1 MEASPRVGQK
11 RSFAQV
17 DGAEEY
23 TRSMSP
29 QQEHLTITKLEDEV
43 EAVAHEKIEEE
54 SEHDKVIEGSMKEE
68 EEEKAKDDDENRS
81 SAATSKAIT
90 SALSSSFH
98 ASQEGPV
105 PIEEQF
111 VIQDE
116 ASQKTVENLVRE
128 SNQVVE
134 CSWTTDTC
142 IEHDT
147 TSSE

>member
-1 MEASPRVGQK
+1 MEISPRVGQK

-29 QQEHLTITKLEDEV
+29 QQEQPTITKIEDEV
-43 EAVAHEKIEEE
+43 EAAAHKEVGKEP
-54 SEHDKVIEGSMKEE
+54 EHDKMIGGSIKEE
-68 EEEKAKDDDENRS
+68 EEEDDDENEP

-111 VIQDE
+111 MIQDE

-128 SNQVVE
+128 HNQEAE
-134 CSWTTDTC
+134 CSCTTDTC